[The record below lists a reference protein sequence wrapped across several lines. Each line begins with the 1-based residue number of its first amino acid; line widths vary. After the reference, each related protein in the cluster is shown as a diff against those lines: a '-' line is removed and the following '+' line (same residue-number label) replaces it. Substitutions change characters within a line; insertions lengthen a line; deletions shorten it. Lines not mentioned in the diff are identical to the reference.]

1 MTGARNEGAWEMD
14 GFRSK
19 RLKFLSSISC
29 AMERLACV
37 AGDSDPSLSG
47 DIDGVMQELKDIA
60 ERHRFEGPDKTRDLG
75 DKKKVIAYRKTGSRA
90 PLQEGV
96 VTDIE
101 GLANA
106 LKRRDDAALIKGRL
120 RILRVKMERLEGS
133 SCEMASL
140 AGVRCC

>member
-1 MTGARNEGAWEMD
+1 MG

-29 AMERLACV
+29 ATERLACV
-37 AGDSDPSLSG
+37 AGDSAPSLSG
-47 DIDGVMQELKDIA
+47 DIDGVIQELKDIA
-60 ERHRFEGPDKTRDLG
+60 ERYRSECPDKTRDLG
-75 DKKKVIAYRKTGSRA
+75 DKKKVIAYRKIGSRA
-90 PLQEGV
+90 PLQEGI

-101 GLANA
+101 GLTSA

-133 SCEMASL
+133 SYEMASL